1 MDRISYEIYI
11 NLDKEELLVGNLIY
25 DIADSLCTFQYSPAY
40 LKHTKAFAIQPS
52 LELKEEIYQ
61 CPKGHI
67 FGCFHDSLPGKWG
80 HYLLRSQGKLP
91 LEIEQLAL
99 VKDTVR
105 QGALRVKLSCDSS
118 FLSKGLLPILK
129 KEELPK
135 IVHTFRRFATGKT
148 SKKDLIRLQEEGVS
162 LGGIDHKVSFT
173 DKSGQLYI
181 AKLPHHEEG
190 LSARRWEAL
199 ALTISQRAALDT
211 VEWEFLEIDSTP
223 IVVSKRFDRL
233 NNERVPYISGKTFM
247 NIYHDRGDS
256 YFTTLK
262 LLDSFGSQ
270 PQKDK
275 REIWKRVV
283 LKALISVY
291 DDNFKNFG
299 FLLDKQKWRLTPLY
313 DYIPIPEAVKSRD
326 PEFSLESA
334 MLDLEVFG
342 INEQEAVSDIKK
354 IYETVLSWRDI
365 AKELNISEKE
375 QEIMSSAFEHQDT
388 LFAKSL

>member
-1 MDRISYEIYI
+1 MDRISYEIYT
-11 NLDKEELLVGNLIY
+11 NLDKEELLVGYLNY
-25 DIADSLCTFQYSPAY
+25 DIANSLCTFQYTSAY
-40 LKHTKAFAIQPS
+40 LKHPKAFAIQPS
-52 LELKEEIYQ
+52 LELKEKVYQ

-80 HYLLRSQGKLP
+80 HHLLRFQGKLP
-91 LEIEQLAL
+91 LEVKQLAL
-99 VKDTVR
+99 VKDAVR
-105 QGALRVKLSCDSS
+105 QGALRIKLSCNSP
-118 FLSKGLLPILK
+118 FLSEGLLPILK
-129 KEELPK
+129 KEELPE
-135 IVHTFRRFATGKT
+135 IVHTFKRFATGKT
-148 SKKDLIRLQEEGVS
+148 SKKDLMRLQEEGVS
-162 LGGIDHKVSFT
+162 LGGIDHKVSFI

-199 ALTISQRAALDT
+199 ALTISQRAGLDT

-223 IVVSKRFDRL
+223 ILISKRFDRL

-247 NIYHDRGDS
+247 NIYHDRGGS

-262 LLDSFGSQ
+262 LLDNFGSQ

-313 DYIPIPEAVKSRD
+313 DYIPIPEAIKPRD
-326 PEFSLESA
+326 PEFSLEST
-334 MLDLEVFG
+334 MPEIKLFG
-342 INEQEAVSDIKK
+342 ISEQEAISDIKN
-354 IYETVLSWRDI
+354 IYEAVLTWKDI
-365 AKELNISEKE
+365 AKNLNTSEKE
-375 QEIMSSAFEHQDT
+375 QEVMSSAFEHQDMQ
-388 LFAKSL
+388 FAKSL